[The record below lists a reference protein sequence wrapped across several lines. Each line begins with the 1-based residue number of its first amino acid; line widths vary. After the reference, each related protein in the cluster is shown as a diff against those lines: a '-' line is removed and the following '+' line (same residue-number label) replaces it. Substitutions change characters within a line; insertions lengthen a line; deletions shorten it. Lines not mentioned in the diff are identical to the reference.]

1 MYTPIRIWKNEK
13 IKWLIN
19 ININYIRK
27 FFAIEMHEFILINI
41 NINYIR
47 KFFAIE
53 MLMLMTMTVEV
64 EVVNVNAVQV
74 YKNGLK
80 SKYKI
85 I

>member
-1 MYTPIRIWKNEK
+1 MCNSYLENEK

-19 ININYIRK
+19 ININYIRR
-27 FFAIEMHEFILINI
+27 FFAIEML
-41 NINYIR
+41 
-47 KFFAIE
+47 

-64 EVVNVNAVQV
+64 EVVNAVQV

>member
-1 MYTPIRIWKNEK
+1 MYNSYLENEK
-13 IKWLIN
+13 IKW
-19 ININYIRK
+19 
-27 FFAIEMHEFILINI
+27 LINI

-64 EVVNVNAVQV
+64 EVVNAVQV
-74 YKNGLK
+74 HKNGLK

>member
-1 MYTPIRIWKNEK
+1 MCNSYLENEK
-13 IKWLIN
+13 IKW
-19 ININYIRK
+19 
-27 FFAIEMHEFILINI
+27 LINI

-64 EVVNVNAVQV
+64 EDVNAVQV

>member
-1 MYTPIRIWKNEK
+1 MYNSYLENEK
-13 IKWLIN
+13 IKW
-19 ININYIRK
+19 
-27 FFAIEMHEFILINI
+27 LINI

-64 EVVNVNAVQV
+64 EDVNAVQV

>member
-1 MYTPIRIWKNEK
+1 MYNSYLENEK
-13 IKWLIN
+13 NKMVDMIN

-27 FFAIEMHEFILINI
+27 FFV
-41 NINYIR
+41 
-47 KFFAIE
+47 IE

-64 EVVNVNAVQV
+64 EVVNAVQV

>member
-1 MYTPIRIWKNEK
+1 MYNSYLENEK
-13 IKWLIN
+13 IKWL
-19 ININYIRK
+19 
-27 FFAIEMHEFILINI
+27 MLINI

-64 EVVNVNAVQV
+64 EVVNAVQV